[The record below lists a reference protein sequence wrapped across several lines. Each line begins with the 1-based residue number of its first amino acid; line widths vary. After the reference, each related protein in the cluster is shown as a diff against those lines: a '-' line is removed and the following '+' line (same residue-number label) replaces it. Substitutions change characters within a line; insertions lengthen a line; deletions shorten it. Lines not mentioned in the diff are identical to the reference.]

1 MIQRLVGTS
10 RNYPKNS
17 FVTNYAIV
25 VENTKNVATADIIK
39 RAKQVNG
46 AIWSSIAA
54 HKSFW

>member
-1 MIQRLVGTS
+1 MGKL

-46 AIWSSIAA
+46 AVFD
-54 HKSFW
+54 HQ

>member
-1 MIQRLVGTS
+1 MGKL

-46 AIWSSIAA
+46 AVWSSIAA